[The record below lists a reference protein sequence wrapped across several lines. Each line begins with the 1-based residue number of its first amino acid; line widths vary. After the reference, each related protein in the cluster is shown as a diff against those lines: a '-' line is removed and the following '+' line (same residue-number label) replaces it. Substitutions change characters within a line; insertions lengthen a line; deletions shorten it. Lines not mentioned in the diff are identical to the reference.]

1 MSDESFLNN
10 LNARIEAVIQH
21 VLSNQ
26 NVQSQQ
32 QNSDLSAVIINL
44 SVFKIKEINYFHS
57 DFNKSYDE
65 RDIVFNKKNTLI

>member
-1 MSDESFLNN
+1 MSDKSLSNN

-32 QNSDLSAVIINL
+32 QNLNLSAVIINL
-44 SVFKIKEINYFHS
+44 SVFKIKEIDYFHS
-57 DFNKSYDE
+57 DLDKSYDE
-65 RDIVFNKKNTLI
+65 KDVVFCEKNTFI